1 MCVIFFYVNS
11 NPNKEGYK
19 LILASNRDEFYARDT
34 KQAGKWL
41 DAEHVYGGIDL
52 EPGREGGTWL
62 AISGKDDIIKVG
74 ALLNLTGEP
83 KPKNAEVMNHI
94 ENYHQHHNHHLH
106 ENHNCNNKTS
116 LLTTTTNGYSPSKNT
131 TAKISNNT
139 SIDMNNPTSTPIHN
153 NNSLLGRGMI
163 VSDYVRNYSKD
174 FDNTNYNQKLVND
187 CSKYSAFNF
196 VSIEIG
202 SPSTPAAV
210 TLCSNVPAGLVHYKE
225 NTCYGFGNSLPSVP
239 FEKVCYGRDTFQHIL
254 DDFQQQ
260 KNPHQDELVEKLM
273 NLLKCK
279 KKFWPDAELKRRA
292 PIYGEH
298 LSALNVL
305 IPETGYGS
313 RTHTVILVDNNNKMH
328 FIEETMLSENPEGEW
343 SRTHIE
349 KQF

>member
-83 KPKNAEVMNHI
+83 KPKNAE
-94 ENYHQHHNHHLH
+94 
-106 ENHNCNNKTS
+106 
-116 LLTTTTNGYSPSKNT
+116 
-131 TAKISNNT
+131 
-139 SIDMNNPTSTPIHN
+139 
-153 NNSLLGRGMI
+153 GRGMI

>member
-11 NPNKEGYK
+11 NPGKDGYK
-19 LILASNRDEFYARDT
+19 LILASNRDEFFARET

-41 DAEHVYGGIDL
+41 DAEYVYGGIDL

-62 AISGKDDIIKVG
+62 AISGKDGVFKIG

-83 KPKNAEVMNHI
+83 KPKNAVVMNHI
-94 ENYHQHHNHHLH
+94 EPYNHHQHH
-106 ENHNCNNKTS
+106 HNCNNKIYHSNGFKTPNNTPS
-116 LLTTTTNGYSPSKNT
+116 TKISYSTTTTT
-131 TAKISNNT
+131 TTTIDLNNST
-139 SIDMNNPTSTPIHN
+139 SIPLHD

-163 VSDYVRNYSKD
+163 VTDYVRNCSQE
-174 FDNTNYNQKLVND
+174 FNNANYNQHLVDD

-202 SPSTPAAV
+202 PTSLPAAI

-225 NTCYGFGNSLPSVP
+225 NSCYGFGNSLPSDP
-239 FEKVCYGRDTFQHIL
+239 FEKVIYGRKTFEDIVER
-254 DDFQQQ
+254 
-260 KNPHQDELVEKLM
+260 KPARDELVEKLM
-273 NLLKCK
+273 HLLKCK
-279 KKFWPDAELKRRA
+279 EKFWPDAELKRRA
-292 PIYGEH
+292 PHYGEY

-313 RTHTVILVDNNNKMH
+313 RTHTVILIDNDNKMH

-349 KQF
+349 KQFFKD

>member
-11 NPNKEGYK
+11 NPNKECYK

-83 KPKNAEVMNHI
+83 KPKNAE
-94 ENYHQHHNHHLH
+94 
-106 ENHNCNNKTS
+106 
-116 LLTTTTNGYSPSKNT
+116 
-131 TAKISNNT
+131 
-139 SIDMNNPTSTPIHN
+139 
-153 NNSLLGRGMI
+153 GRGMI

-239 FEKVCYGRDTFQHIL
+239 FEKVCYGRDTFQQIL

-260 KNPHQDELVEKLM
+260 VNPQQDELVEKLM